1 MPAPQTVIQAAVS
14 RLAARAGS
22 SLLDAAA
29 GAAVLLQDAPERLRQ
44 EWRLFREEV
53 EQEAERLEHGEAAG
67 SRAHHAAPSPPSGP
81 ADLQAQIDALRARV
95 ASLSRQLDGPR

>member
-1 MPAPQTVIQAAVS
+1 MPAPQMVIQAAVS

-22 SLLDAAA
+22 GLLDAVA

-67 SRAHHAAPSPPSGP
+67 SRAPNVAAPPPSGP
-81 ADLQAQIDALRARV
+81 GDLQAQIDALRARV
-95 ASLSRQLDGPR
+95 ATISRQLDGSR